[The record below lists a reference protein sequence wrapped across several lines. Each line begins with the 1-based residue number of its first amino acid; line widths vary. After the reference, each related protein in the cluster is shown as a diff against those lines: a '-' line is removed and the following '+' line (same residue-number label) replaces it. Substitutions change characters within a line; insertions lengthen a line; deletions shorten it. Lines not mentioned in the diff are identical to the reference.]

1 MSDIKDSIEEQQRLV
16 AAIRD
21 LQDKEKTLRSAIL
34 NELFGDSVVGSIKA
48 EVSNLIVTGEY
59 GLTYKL
65 DQTEIENGIEA
76 GLFSDAVLGAIRV
89 KYELNKKAYDLL
101 GEEDTEMMNEML
113 TVTPSLPSLKVK
125 VVE

>member
-34 NELFGDSVVGSIKA
+34 NELFGDSVVGSIKT

-101 GEEDTEMMNEML
+101 GEEDTEVMNEML